1 MFQLK
6 FEKYYWKLIE
16 YDRKK
21 NFNVLEGILDNTE
34 KNISVNN
41 LEKYL
46 EYTYNDFKRFYLIND
61 KWLLYKRHKKK
72 NKYEIIFFKPEL
84 KMTGFKY
91 KYPIN
96 FRFMEKNEELI
107 NQLLLEDKTIDKND
121 IYLTKMFF
129 VNDKRTNPKKIYFGI
144 LENNTNVYI
153 FINLKMQIIKYNF

>member
-1 MFQLK
+1 
-6 FEKYYWKLIE
+6 
-16 YDRKK
+16 
-21 NFNVLEGILDNTE
+21 
-34 KNISVNN
+34 
-41 LEKYL
+41 
-46 EYTYNDFKRFYLIND
+46 LIND
-61 KWLLYKRHKKK
+61 KWLQSKRHKKK

-144 LENNTNVYI
+144 LDNNSNVIYFYKFENSNYKIQFLIEYI
-153 FINLKMQIIKYNF
+153 NEDLLFEEINNNILVKGIETYLYEMRININHKGKQNLINNNL